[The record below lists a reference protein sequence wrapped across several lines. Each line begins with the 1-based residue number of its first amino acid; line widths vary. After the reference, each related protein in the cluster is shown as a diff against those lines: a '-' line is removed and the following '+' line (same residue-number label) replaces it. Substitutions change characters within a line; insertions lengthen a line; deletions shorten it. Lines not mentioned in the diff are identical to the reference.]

1 MIIVQTPLRVSF
13 LGGGTDFEGFY
24 AKHGGAVLSTGIDKC
39 VYVVIKERF
48 DDLIY
53 INYSQKEIVESV
65 DEIQHDLVREAMKMT
80 GVSSGIEITSMADIP
95 TEGTGLGSS
104 SSFTVAL
111 LHGLYAHQGERR
123 ESEKIADEACKIE
136 IDILGAPI
144 GKQDQ
149 YIAAYGGLRLIS
161 FDGCGVKPE
170 RISLDSQKKKAFND
184 NLMLFY
190 TGMTRKANGVLAEQ
204 KTNIDEKVGVLS
216 EMRDMAYQAKEA
228 INCGEFDEFGEIMH
242 HGWELK
248 KGLASKISNEEID
261 GMYNAA
267 HKSGA
272 IGGKISGA
280 GGGGF
285 LLLYCPT
292 RKQDDVRASLSK
304 LRELPFHCEPDGSK
318 VIFNYRRAS

>member
-24 AKHGGAVLSTGIDKC
+24 SQHGGAVLSTGIDKC

-53 INYSQKEIVESV
+53 INYSQKEIVENV
-65 DEIQHDLVREAMKMT
+65 AEIQHDLVREAMRMT
-80 GVSSGIEITSMADIP
+80 GVSNGVEITSMADIP

-111 LHGLYAHQGERR
+111 LHGLYAHQGERK
-123 ESEKIADEACKIE
+123 EPEKIAEEACKIE

-149 YIAAYGGLRLIS
+149 YIAAYGGLRFIA
-161 FDGCGVKPE
+161 FNGFGVRPE
-170 RISLDSQKKKAFND
+170 RIKLDSQKMKSFND
-184 NLMLFY
+184 NLLLFY
-190 TGMTRKANGVLAEQ
+190 TGKTRKANGVLAEQ
-204 KTNIDEKVGVLS
+204 KSNIDEKVGVLS
-216 EMRDMAYQAKEA
+216 EMRDMAYQGKEA

-248 KGLASKISNEEID
+248 KGLASRISNQEID
-261 GMYNAA
+261 EMYDAA
-267 HKSGA
+267 HKAGA

-285 LLLYCPT
+285 MLLYCPR
-292 RKQDDVRASLSK
+292 RKQDDVRSSLSK
-304 LRELPFHCEPDGSK
+304 LRELPFRFEADGSK
-318 VIFNYRRAS
+318 VIFNYRRT